1 MLLQQIKSKI
11 IQNGGIFKG
20 NISKTEIKQ
29 AEEKLNFKFPQEY
42 KSFLEE
48 FGYLC
53 IGSNEIY
60 GLGIQG
66 YLNVVTTTE
75 AENIKNFIVIQNEGT
90 GYLIILNELGEVFE
104 YLNSIPTKIYDS
116 FFEYLIEE
124 IV

>member
-1 MLLQQIKSKI
+1 MSFQQIKSKI

-20 NISKTEIKQ
+20 NISKTEIEQ
-29 AEEKLNFKFPQEY
+29 AEKELNFKFPQEY

-60 GLGIQG
+60 GLGVQG
-66 YLNVVTTTE
+66 YLNVITTTK

-90 GYLIILNELGEVFE
+90 GYLILLNELGEVFE
-104 YLNSIPTKIYDS
+104 YSNSISTKIYDS
-116 FFEYLIEE
+116 FFEYLIKE
-124 IV
+124 IL